1 MKNNSVLL
9 HNSGT
14 YTSPGTPDN
23 NAGGGEF
30 QKGWCS
36 ERVPLPLNS
45 SRRHISATALIPFS
59 SGRALPSKWD
69 DADRWITSPL
79 SGNAAFRTP
88 LVKPQRHHKSKS
100 GPLGAPGIAYV
111 PDYSPSVPAF
121 ERGKSRSFMAASP
134 LTTGVLVPE
143 GISLHYGGGIGVHG
157 KIRHSSSMAPS
168 DNVTGWTAL
177 LSDSSP
183 PSYRDDEKLDDSE
196 DPETEKSHV
205 ESRRDMA
212 TQMSP
217 EGSHSGRLSFV
228 ISPPVVPLPEDQHSN
243 YSAKLEVRDVQ
254 VDKGVTVTGQSRKD
268 GTRMSKRRSLDVKDI
283 VSSWN
288 TTEAS
293 KKTSKLNK
301 QEARIAAW
309 ENLQKA
315 KAEAAIKKL
324 EMKLEKRRTASMDR
338 ILNKL
343 RIAQTKAQD
352 LRESV
357 SDNHAYNASRS
368 KPKVVPFRKF
378 AKMSSLGSCFTGHL
392 K

>member
-9 HNSGT
+9 HNTGT

-23 NAGGGEF
+23 NAGGEF

-36 ERVPLPLNS
+36 ERVPLPPNS
-45 SRRHISATALIPFS
+45 SRSHINATALIPFS
-59 SGRALPSKWD
+59 SGRPLPSKWD

-79 SGNAAFRTP
+79 SGNAAP

-100 GPLGAPGIAYV
+100 GPLGAPGVSYF

-121 ERGKSRSFMAASP
+121 QRGKSRSFMAPSP

-143 GISLHYGGGIGVHG
+143 GLSLHYGGGMGLHS
-157 KIRHSSSMAPS
+157 KMRHSSMAPS
-168 DNVTGWTAL
+168 DNAAGWTSL
-177 LSDSSP
+177 LSDFSTVSSG
-183 PSYRDDEKLDDSE
+183 DDEKLDDSE
-196 DPETEKSHV
+196 DPETEKSSHV

-217 EGSHSGRLSFV
+217 EGSQSGRLSFV
-228 ISPPVVPLPEDQHSN
+228 ISPPVVPFPEDQRSN

-254 VDKGVTVTGQSRKD
+254 VDKGVTVTRQSRKD
-268 GTRMSKRRSLDVKDI
+268 GTRISKTRSPDVKDI

-293 KKTSKLNK
+293 KKTSKLSK

-315 KAEAAIKKL
+315 KAEAAINKL

-352 LRESV
+352 LRVSV
-357 SDNHAYNASRS
+357 SDNHANNAPRS

-378 AKMSSLGSCFTGHL
+378 VKMGSLGGCFTGHL

>member
-14 YTSPGTPDN
+14 HTSPGTPDN

-30 QKGWCS
+30 QKGWFS

-79 SGNAAFRTP
+79 SGNAALRAP
-88 LVKPQRHHKSKS
+88 LVQPQRHHKSKS
-100 GPLGAPGIAYV
+100 GPFGDPGVACFS
-111 PDYSPSVPAF
+111 DYSPSVPAF

-134 LTTGVLVPE
+134 LTTGVLAPE

-157 KIRHSSSMAPS
+157 KIRHSSMAPS
-168 DNVTGWTAL
+168 DNAAGWTAL
-177 LSDSSP
+177 LSDSST
-183 PSYRDDEKLDDSE
+183 SSSRDDEKLDDSE

-205 ESRRDMA
+205 ESRCDMA

-217 EGSHSGRLSFV
+217 EGSQSGRLSFV
-228 ISPPVVPLPEDQHSN
+228 ISPPVVPLPKGQHSN

-254 VDKGVTVTGQSRKD
+254 VDKGVTVTRQSRKD
-268 GTRMSKRRSLDVKDI
+268 GTRMSKRRSPDVKDI
-283 VSSWN
+283 VSNWN

-293 KKTSKLNK
+293 KKTSKLSK

-338 ILNKL
+338 ILIKL
-343 RIAQTKAQD
+343 RIAETKAQD

-357 SDNHAYNASRS
+357 SDNHAHNAPRS
-368 KPKVVPFRKF
+368 KPKVVPFRKLV
-378 AKMSSLGSCFTGHL
+378 KMGSLGSCFTGHL